1 MVVDESG
8 LLGRSLLALTVEFER
23 SEKLTAQ
30 IRCQIDALNNRYG
43 LSAFAEVTERDDES
57 GTEFVDS
64 GIVGNDEIIA

>member
-43 LSAFAEVTERDDES
+43 LSAFAERDDES